1 MIVIEEVMVPSAVI
15 GLTPVIVENA
25 APAPSPLNK
34 TVPKATTTG
43 VASVMV
49 LVSALVDTRV
59 QIEIP
64 VTASLKL
71 QVPRVLPVPEAV
83 KVGTTL
89 GAIALLLASFKVIV
103 MLAVA
108 VPLAVTGLIPAIVEF
123 PALALPPVKTTVPP
137 ERETGVTIESVLVSA
152 LSELKVQTETP
163 LAFVD
168 EQAR

>member
-1 MIVIEEVMVPSAVI
+1 
-15 GLTPVIVENA
+15 
-25 APAPSPLNK
+25 
-34 TVPKATTTG
+34 
-43 VASVMV
+43 
-49 LVSALVDTRV
+49 
-59 QIEIP
+59 
-64 VTASLKL
+64 
-71 QVPRVLPVPEAV
+71 LPVPEAV